1 MGTAK
6 MTHAP
11 GRWTAEGMI
20 AHRDMEKNLL
30 MEKKLH
36 GNLAGIKSVFDMDQA
51 MKPPT
56 KELADLERATKA
68 TKQETWKLNYEILHV
83 DTGECGA
90 PRPETPESER
100 PFHPDTPLEKR
111 QEWRREEIQRETE
124 SLAEAKTTLEET
136 RARWTAEKSCLEEA
150 QKKWQPEKEALEAT
164 LLPVDNAIAASELKL
179 SALLSTITIS
189 QGTVDTTVGESSEC
203 MMLLEDRFTITRTG
217 FTVDIEQITKAR
229 ESLIAALASKQAKL
243 LELNSQVAQLS
254 AGIEELEHLTQTNID
269 LNKQAKDYQDQIGNA
284 MNSHGRREENLLLAD
299 LPCLDVEP
307 SFDMASR
314 ELQSQLEAAKANF
327 EKAKNS
333 IPKKLEELKS
343 VEAEFAAAK
352 AAWAIK
358 EAAMKKMISMTLEPR
373 LKKLQQMQP
382 NVQLIYRKEPQA
394 ECGRGWMSGLKGQ
407 IIGFGEAEE
416 KLRLEIEQLEDQLRC
431 FESRSI
437 TREFA
442 DLECAEIKELACARM
457 LGLCNGRT
465 DFVTNNSLSWA
476 VDGSLCSNT
485 ASN

>member
-1 MGTAK
+1 MK
-6 MTHAP
+6 
-11 GRWTAEGMI
+11 
-20 AHRDMEKNLL
+20 AHRDKEAELIRIA

-36 GNLAGIKSVFDMDQA
+36 GDLAGVKSVFDMDQA
-51 MKPPT
+51 MKPLT

-68 TKQETWKLNYEILHV
+68 TKQETRKLDSEILYV
-83 DTGECGA
+83 EYGLCGGYGL
-90 PRPETPESER
+90 PPTPESER
-100 PFHPDTPLEKR
+100 PFHPDAPLEER
-111 QEWRREEIQRETE
+111 QEWRRE
-124 SLAEAKTTLEET
+124 
-136 RARWTAEKSCLEEA
+136 

-189 QGTVDTTVGESSEC
+189 QGTVDTTVGEPSER
-203 MMLLEDRFTITRTG
+203 MMALDARRITRTG

-254 AGIEELEHLTQTNID
+254 AGIEELEHLTQTNTD
-269 LNKQAKDYQDQIGNA
+269 LNQQAKVFIG
-284 MNSHGRREENLLLAD
+284 GQWWPREEELLLAD

-333 IPKKLEELKS
+333 IPKKMEELKA
-343 VEAEFAAAK
+343 VEAEPAR
-352 AAWAIK
+352 
-358 EAAMKKMISMTLEPR
+358 EA
-373 LKKLQQMQP
+373 
-382 NVQLIYRKEPQA
+382 
-394 ECGRGWMSGLKGQ
+394 C
-407 IIGFGEAEE
+407 
-416 KLRLEIEQLEDQLRC
+416 C
-431 FESRSI
+431 
-437 TREFA
+437 
-442 DLECAEIKELACARM
+442 RM

-465 DFVTNNSLSWA
+465 DFVTDNSLSWA
-476 VDGSLCSNT
+476 ADGSLCSNT

>member
-1 MGTAK
+1 
-6 MTHAP
+6 
-11 GRWTAEGMI
+11 
-20 AHRDMEKNLL
+20 

-36 GNLAGIKSVFDMDQA
+36 GDLAGVKSVFDMDQA
-51 MKPPT
+51 MKPLT

-68 TKQETWKLNYEILHV
+68 TKQETWKLNYEILNV

-90 PRPETPESER
+90 PRPQTPASER

-111 QEWRREEIQRETE
+111 QEWRREEIQCETE

-189 QGTVDTTVGESSEC
+189 QGTVDTTVGESSER
-203 MMLLEDRFTITRTG
+203 MMALDARRITRTG

-243 LELNSQVAQLS
+243 LELNSQVAELS
-254 AGIEELEHLTQTNID
+254 AGIEELEHLTQTNTD
-269 LNKQAKDYQDQIGNA
+269 LNEQAKEYQDQIGNA
-284 MNSHGRREENLLLAD
+284 MNSWGPREDNPCLKD

-307 SFDMASR
+307 TFDMASR
-314 ELQSQLEAAKANF
+314 ELQSQLEAAKAAF

-333 IPKKLEELKS
+333 IPKKMEELKA

-358 EAAMKKMISMTLEPR
+358 EAAMKKMISMTLEPK
-373 LKKLQQMQP
+373 LKKLQKMQP
-382 NVQLIYRKEPQA
+382 NVIFPFATQEMQPS
-394 ECGRGWMSGLKGQ
+394 GGSWMSGLKGQ
-407 IIGFGEAEE
+407 IDGFGEAEE
-416 KLRLEIEQLEDQLRC
+416 KLRREVEQLEDQLRC
-431 FESRSI
+431 FEVHEV
-437 TREFA
+437 TRPVRMA
-442 DLECAEIKELACARM
+442 IKEERACCRM

-476 VDGSLCSNT
+476 ADGSLCSNT

>member
-36 GNLAGIKSVFDMDQA
+36 GDLAGVKSVFDMDQA

-164 LLPVDNAIAASELKL
+164 LLPVDNAFAASELKL
-179 SALLSTITIS
+179 SALLSTIPIS

-203 MMLLEDRFTITRTG
+203 MMECRWGGATITRTG

-254 AGIEELEHLTQTNID
+254 AGIEELEHLTQTNTD
-269 LNKQAKDYQDQIGNA
+269 LDEQAKEYQDQIGNA

-314 ELQSQLEAAKANF
+314 ELQSQLEAAKADF

-333 IPKKLEELKS
+333 IPKKLE
-343 VEAEFAAAK
+343 
-352 AAWAIK
+352 
-358 EAAMKKMISMTLEPR
+358 
-373 LKKLQQMQP
+373 
-382 NVQLIYRKEPQA
+382 
-394 ECGRGWMSGLKGQ
+394 
-407 IIGFGEAEE
+407 
-416 KLRLEIEQLEDQLRC
+416 
-431 FESRSI
+431 
-437 TREFA
+437 
-442 DLECAEIKELACARM
+442 
-457 LGLCNGRT
+457 
-465 DFVTNNSLSWA
+465 
-476 VDGSLCSNT
+476 
-485 ASN
+485 